1 LLASF
6 DGADSLLNKIDGASI
21 GSAPIPPTQSV
32 VSDVVAYDPAETVV
46 EKVAEAA
53 TPAASTTVS
62 LPAVEMPV
70 VEMPSIELPSIEIP
84 SIEIPSIEIPSIG
97 GLDLPLPVLGGIA
110 IAVLVAI
117 SAGASGRGEGVS
129 GGESGGESEGETA
142 PSSSSSSALSSSS
155 SSPAS
160 PDLSIPYDAAAM
172 LAYEEAGKPGDFES
186 FKKKYV
192 ADTVAMVKA
201 KTKVKA

>member
-84 SIEIPSIEIPSIG
+84 SIEIPSIG

-142 PSSSSSSALSSSS
+142 PSSSSNSSS
-155 SSPAS
+155 SSPAP

-186 FKKKYV
+186 FKQKYV